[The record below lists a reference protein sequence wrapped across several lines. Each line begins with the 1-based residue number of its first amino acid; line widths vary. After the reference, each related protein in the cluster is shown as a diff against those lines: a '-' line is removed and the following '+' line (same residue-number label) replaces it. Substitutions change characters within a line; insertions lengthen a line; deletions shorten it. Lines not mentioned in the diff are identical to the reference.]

1 MSGLVRWR
9 GVGQRHHPRHGLRRD
24 WRLAGLAGLVAQ
36 QTPDPGFGK
45 TPLPA
50 PHRRSAD
57 PDAVGNLSG
66 GCPIRRSKHDP
77 GPRRVFLP
85 PVAIGHD
92 RLQLFPIQSADNH
105 RYCLSH
111 LASIAHSMWFMT
123 LLNGSVH

>member
-1 MSGLVRWR
+1 LPGLRVLSRSR
-9 GVGQRHHPRHGLRRD
+9 PPTPVSAKRRCQRHTVG
-24 WRLAGLAGLVAQ
+24 RL
-36 QTPDPGFGK
+36 TP
-45 TPLPA
+45 TL
-50 PHRRSAD
+50 
-57 PDAVGNLSG
+57 G
-66 GCPIRRSKHDP
+66 GCPIPKQARS

-85 PVAIGHD
+85 PVAVGHD